1 MFLLGF
7 IGGVL
12 VLTVLLLLCDTD
24 EEDVCD
30 ERDVFAVPPDVQAT
44 QNWQQTR
51 NFLYYD
57 GTEMPLKKEEQY
69 E

>member
-7 IGGVL
+7 IGGVM
-12 VLTVLLLLCDTD
+12 VLTLLLMLCDHDDRFDGEASEITAVSSVSITD
-24 EEDVCD
+24 SWE
-30 ERDVFAVPPDVQAT
+30 
-44 QNWQQTR
+44 QTR

-57 GTEMPLKKEEQY
+57 GTEMPIKREERY

>member
-7 IGGVL
+7 IGGVM
-12 VLTVLLLLCDTD
+12 VLTLLLMLCDHDDRFDGEESEITAVSSVSITD
-24 EEDVCD
+24 SWE
-30 ERDVFAVPPDVQAT
+30 
-44 QNWQQTR
+44 QTR

-57 GTEMPLKKEEQY
+57 GTEMPIKKEERY